1 MSLPTTLPSEAIHLH
16 LTVLI
21 VHLFY
26 FTHGVEQLSY
36 YETQIISPRHWLIM
50 LKHWQSYYPPSHHPM
65 HYNFYDIYKGD
76 TGLIVLTHW
85 VQQIV
90 GVEKWVFKWLFLL
103 ASSVYYFTS
112 RCYGQRCMAFS
123 YSVKHNLLWLEFPVT
138 KNKIC
143 QNLSTWGSLWNLH
156 TSFSV

>member
-26 FTHGVEQLSY
+26 FTHGIEQLSY

-90 GVEKWVFKWLFLL
+90 GVENEYLNGYFYLLLQYIILL
-103 ASSVYYFTS
+103 ADAMVRGVWHFPT
-112 RCYGQRCMAFS
+112 
-123 YSVKHNLLWLEFPVT
+123 VWNNLLCLEFPLT